1 MVLLLRPTTIKGM
14 NMNVQEKIAAIEQHA
29 AKALIEIRELQ
40 IYLAGHPAVVVSFD
54 TVPERK
60 PVRVV
65 SFPGRTWRDA
75 GPDYVS
81 PLNEMMEEG
90 DRDDAA

>member
-1 MVLLLRPTTIKGM
+1 MTLPSAATG
-14 NMNVQEKIAAIEQHA
+14 MNVQEKIAAIEQHA

-40 IYLAGHPAVVVSFD
+40 TYLAGHPEAAASFD
-54 TVPERK
+54 DVPERK

-75 GPDYVS
+75 GSDYVS
-81 PLNEMMEEG
+81 PLEESMEIG
-90 DRDDAA
+90 DWDDAA